1 MGWSAKSILNQHAT
15 QTLQCM
21 QVLLIHLLIVWYSS
35 PDCTCNQC
43 SLANVLKQLKDDF
56 EFDDSKQEL
65 KEYDVAG
72 GATGTVS
79 DYRFESLLDCR
90 SIKLP
95 LKVAGSQIH
104 LSCVEDE
111 AVFGTDEKSA
121 ERIFVNCEPAES
133 DKDDALSNIQLSLYL
148 FNGVSGILINGVSTI
163 YKR

>member
-1 MGWSAKSILNQHAT
+1 M
-15 QTLQCM
+15 
-21 QVLLIHLLIVWYSS
+21 
-35 PDCTCNQC
+35 
-43 SLANVLKQLKDDF
+43 LKQLKDDF

-65 KEYDVAG
+65 KEYDVAA
-72 GATGTVS
+72 GAASGTVS

-111 AVFGTDEKSA
+111 AVFGTA